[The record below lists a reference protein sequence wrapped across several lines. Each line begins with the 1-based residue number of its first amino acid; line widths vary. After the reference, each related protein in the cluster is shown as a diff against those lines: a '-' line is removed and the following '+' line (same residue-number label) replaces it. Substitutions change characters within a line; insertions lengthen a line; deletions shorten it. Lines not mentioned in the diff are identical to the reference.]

1 MINISN
7 KCSRKVVYMYNRKE
21 DQELVDLVIASLV
34 SEHTKRAYKRAYCDF
49 FKYWY
54 AQGKPVM
61 NKKFLL
67 LYKLYLKN
75 KGIQESSLNQRLCAI
90 RILAKEAIDLE
101 IWNEKVF
108 IDFSL
113 VKNIPQ
119 RGKKTGTWLTKEE
132 VEELLS
138 SPDIRHLKGKRDQ
151 AILSILVGCGLRRSE
166 IIVLKVEQI
175 QKKDQY
181 WVFENLL
188 GKGNKTRTV
197 TIPDWVMISLNQYLE
212 GSELSSGYLF
222 TRMYGFYNLS
232 KKALQGNAIWEIVRK
247 YGNIC
252 GLSIAPHDLR
262 RTYAKLSYKFGAK
275 LDQIQLN
282 LGHQSLQTT
291 EVYLGVDLDLSE
303 SPGKYLDIQFTNQL

>member
-1 MINISN
+1 MKGYSMNINKN
-7 KCSRKVVYMYNRKE
+7 
-21 DQELVDLVIASLV
+21 DQELVDLVIASLT
-34 SEHTKRAYKRAYCDF
+34 SEHTKRAYKRAYRDF
-49 FKYWY
+49 FMYWY
-54 AQGKPVM
+54 AQGKPLM
-61 NKKFLL
+61 NKRFFL

-90 RILAKEAIDLE
+90 RILAREAIDLE

-108 IDFSL
+108 TAFSL

-119 RGKKTGTWLTKEE
+119 RGKKTGTWLSKEE

-138 SPDIRHLKGKRDQ
+138 LPDIRHIKGKRDQ
-151 AILSILVGCGLRRSE
+151 AILSVLVGCGLRRAE

-175 QKKDQY
+175 QKRDQY

-212 GSELSSGYLF
+212 ESKLSSGYLF

-232 KKALQGNAIWEIVRK
+232 KEPLKGNAIWEIVKK

-252 GLSIAPHDLR
+252 ELSIAPHDLR

-282 LGHQSLQTT
+282 MGHESLQTT

-303 SPGKYLDIQFTNQL
+303 SPGKYLDIRFKNQK